1 MSAMARHCLW
11 ASLILAVFAGGC
23 AVGPNYHAPP
33 PTVPEQWSGPSADTP
48 TTQPSGPDTEPF
60 DLATWWKA
68 LHDPTLDELITKAIE
83 SNPDLQLATARV
95 REARALRDVASA
107 DFWPQVNLGGSY
119 SYSGVS
125 ENAGS
130 YATGGIGSSVGSQAG
145 GSSGGSRNA
154 LRPPTITATA
164 GTGGTAPTLTVTPQ
178 TFGFGG
184 NGRPSVTVQPG
195 SLGIPGGASPPTL
208 ALGPG
213 ANGGTA
219 ITRQRNLFQW
229 GFDATWEL
237 DVFGGTR
244 RAVEAADADLGAAVE
259 SRRDVLVT
267 LISEVALNYVELRGA
282 QRRLRIARENI
293 AAQRDTVELTE
304 QRYRAGFIGELDVA
318 QATAQLATTES
329 QVPLLETAAR
339 QAIYQLSVLVGEP
352 PGALLA
358 ELEPE
363 NPLPVAPPP
372 VPLGM
377 PSDLLRRRPDIR
389 VAERQLAAATARIGQ
404 ATADL
409 FPKFDLTGSIGPQAS
424 DIRHI
429 LDAKSLAWSVGPG
442 VSWPIFD
449 GGRIRANIAVQDART
464 QQALATFQKTV
475 LTALQDVENALIA
488 YGNERERYAAL
499 TSAEEAN
506 SRAVELSNDLYVRGL
521 GAFLNVLDSQRAL
534 YASQD
539 ALVQSEITAI
549 TDLISLYKALGGGWD
564 APTDASGH
572 VTGDAPSAG
581 R

>member
-1 MSAMARHCLW
+1 MNDMCSRMTRQRLW
-11 ASLILAVFAGGC
+11 AGLAVASIAAGC
-23 AVGPNYHAPP
+23 AVGPNYHAPT
-33 PTVPEQWSGPSADTP
+33 PTVPEQWSGPSADTA
-48 TTQPSGPDTEPF
+48 TTQPGGPDTEPF

-68 LHDPTLDELITKAIE
+68 LHDPTLDELITRAIAA
-83 SNPDLQLATARV
+83 NPDLQLATARV
-95 REARALRDVASA
+95 REARALRDVATA
-107 DFWPQVNLGGSY
+107 DFWPQLNLGGSY
-119 SYSGVS
+119 SYSGSS
-125 ENAGS
+125 ENAGTP
-130 YATGGIGSSVGSQAG
+130 AVGVAG
-145 GSSGGSRNA
+145 GSDNA
-154 LRPPTITATA
+154 LRPPTLTATP

-184 NGRPSVTVQPG
+184 NGRPNAAVQPG
-195 SLGIPGGASPPTL
+195 ALRIPGGVSPPTL
-208 ALGPG
+208 SLGPG
-213 ANGGTA
+213 ANAGTQ
-219 ITRQRNLFQW
+219 IGRQRNLFQW

-237 DVFGGTR
+237 DIFGGTR
-244 RAVEAADADLGAAVE
+244 RAVEAAEADLGAAEE

-267 LISEVALNYVELRGA
+267 LTSEVALNYVELRGA
-282 QRRLRIARENI
+282 QCRLRIARENI
-293 AAQRDTVELTE
+293 DAQRDTLELTG

-318 QATAQLATTES
+318 QATAQLATTQS
-329 QVPLLETAAR
+329 QVPLLETAVR

-352 PGALLA
+352 PGTLLA

-363 NPLPVAPPP
+363 NPLPVAPPA

-409 FPKFDLTGSIGPQAS
+409 FPKFNLTGSIGPQAS

-429 LDAKSLAWSVGPG
+429 LDANSLAWSVGPG

-464 QQALATFQKTV
+464 QQALATYHKTV

-488 YGNERERYAAL
+488 YGNERERYVAL
-499 TSAEEAN
+499 TSAEQAN
-506 SRAVELSNDLYVRGL
+506 TLAVELSNDLYVRGL

-539 ALVQSEITAI
+539 ALVQSEIIAI

-564 APTDASGH
+564 APTDAPGH
-572 VTGDAPSAG
+572 VTGDTPSAG